1 MFMTQSTISVDKKK
15 KIIRITVSAVS
26 WAVFIAIVAM
36 FLSVFIQIITKQTPA
51 LFGYRFYYV
60 LSDSMSPEIE
70 PGEVIVSKVYNVKK
84 GTPEI
89 NVGDIITY
97 IIPEGQDHAGMPNT
111 HKVIKAP
118 YDNNG
123 EIYLQTKGVH
133 NVISDKPIPI
143 TAVQGVMVRKSPFM
157 ASVYSLLASKNSI
170 MIIIMIVPPFLTI
183 VSLVY
188 RLVVTIKQKNDE
200 EEKPTPLSEEEYK
213 LKVISDYLK
222 SKDNNQD
229 DGNNT

>member
-1 MFMTQSTISVDKKK
+1 MTQSTISVDKKK

-26 WAVFIAIVAM
+26 WAVFIAIVAI

-111 HKVIKAP
+111 HKVIEVITLP
-118 YDNNG
+118 DGTIN
-123 EIYLQTKGVH
+123 LQTSGEKR
-133 NVISDKPIPI
+133 IDPYTTPLES
-143 TAVQGVMVRKSPFM
+143 VQGVMVRKSPFM
-157 ASVYSLLASKNSI
+157 SSIYSLLASKNSI
-170 MIIIMIVPPFLTI
+170 MIIIMIVPLFLTI

-200 EEKPTPLSEEEYK
+200 EEKPTPFSEEEYK
-213 LKVISDYLK
+213 QKVISDYLK

>member
-26 WAVFIAIVAM
+26 WAVFIAIVAI

-89 NVGDIITY
+89 NVGDVITY
-97 IIPEGQDHAGMPNT
+97 IIPEGQKHAGMPNT
-111 HKVIKAP
+111 HKVIEVITLP
-118 YDNNG
+118 NG
-123 EIYLQTKGVH
+123 TINLQTSGEKG
-133 NVISDKPIPI
+133 IDPYTTPLES
-143 TAVQGVMVRKSPFM
+143 VQGVMVRKSPFM
-157 ASVYSLLASKNSI
+157 ASIYSLLASKNSI

-200 EEKPTPLSEEEYK
+200 EEKPTPFSEEEYK
-213 LKVISDYLK
+213 QKVISDYLK